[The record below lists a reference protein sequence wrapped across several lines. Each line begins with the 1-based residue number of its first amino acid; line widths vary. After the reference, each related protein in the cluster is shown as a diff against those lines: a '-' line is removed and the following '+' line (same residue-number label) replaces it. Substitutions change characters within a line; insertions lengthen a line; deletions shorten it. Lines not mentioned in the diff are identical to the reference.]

1 MTTFPPLIPSGT
13 RTFTP
18 GDRPHTAQR
27 SMGGGATLV
36 LHSDGIIG
44 QSLRLSFQLLTGVEM
59 RQIRQHYISR
69 RGPFYGFAL
78 PAEVWSASSSTQ
90 TPDGYQWHYVSKP
103 AVSEVKMDDYIRFDV
118 SVELELLPIEVPAI
132 PIPAATIAVA
142 GVVPV
147 IMPDLILAAGI
158 STITITGIPPQVRT
172 T

>member
-27 SMGGGATLV
+27 SMGGGGTLV
-36 LHSDGIIG
+36 LHSDGIVG
-44 QSLRLSFQLLTGVEM
+44 QSLQLSFQLLTGVQM
-59 RQIRQHYISR
+59 RQIRAHYINR

-90 TPDGYQWHYVSKP
+90 TPDGYQWHYASKP

-118 SVELELLPIEVPAI
+118 AVELELLPIDVPAVR
-132 PIPAATIAVA
+132 IPAASVAVA
-142 GVVPV
+142 GVAPV
-147 IMPDLILAAGI
+147 IMADLTLAAGG
-158 STITITGIPPQVRT
+158 ITMDITGIPPQVRT